1 MIYPDTFRAVVIR
14 WYGVSDIQ
22 WMYR

>member
-1 MIYPDTFRAVVIR
+1 MIYPDTFKAVFIR

-22 WMYR
+22 